1 MRQDSR
7 CVGGIMMTKIYNF
20 NESKVPSIE
29 YVGGKANSL
38 IRLTKGGFRVP
49 GGSVLTVAFFEKWI
63 SQLQC
68 DPEFEGMWKDPSQ
81 FKSLG
86 SSLKAKAKNL
96 FFSEEQK
103 SIILAVLKQRNNG
116 ALFAVRSSS
125 PEEDL
130 AGASFAG
137 GYETIL
143 GVNESGIFEA
153 VKKAFI
159 SCLDE
164 RVFYYKHQNGFDS
177 SVLRIAVVIQEQ
189 IASEISGVGF
199 SLNPLNNCFDEAV
212 INANTGLGESV
223 VSGMITPDEFI
234 VDKSNLSI
242 MESKIGSK
250 EHSIVL
256 DGMGGTKVVAGL
268 KEEPAL
274 KEAQILELTDL
285 IIKVEKYYEMPMD
298 IEWAYYDNTLYLLQ
312 ARPITTYVPLPKEM
326 QTIPGENKI
335 LYLDASLTKQGITSP
350 ISVLGCDILEMT
362 QKPLV
367 YMMMGVDACAD
378 VKGGMLATLG
388 GRMYKNLSTDIKL
401 LGLKRVK
408 NIWKTVDVST
418 VELLENLDVT
428 LYIPEKLHKSMKGA
442 IRKAIVNNLGTL
454 KYIRR
459 ASKNPTAYKKWYQPF
474 EDDFDQYLREI
485 VKQNVALSSAVDE
498 IIGRFIVLLDKMM
511 TMTYAAELARK
522 SIGKQLEKY
531 FPDGKER
538 MQYLER
544 SLPDNITIDMGM
556 KMYELSQMD
565 DIKGSDFASFEAK
578 LVSGD
583 LSSDFIQLWREYMDW
598 FGCRTNNEMDT
609 GVPRTSENIEGLFNQ
624 IKGMSSI
631 TGEFSPLGIYEK
643 SKNLREKTFNDLVEK
658 LSSRSRKRLEQKYNV
673 LVSLGGKRE
682 ALKYWYVRSLT
693 AIRELI
699 LAESA
704 RLVGKGLLE
713 NKNDIFWLKFEQ
725 IVQSSRKNKEELAV
739 QLKEN
744 QQYYRLLDQVHSFP
758 KLIDSRGKILTM
770 PPVEAREG
778 EVVGQPI
785 SPGKVKGRVKVL
797 STPDEKPL
805 LPGEILVT
813 RATDPGWT
821 PLFINA
827 SAIILEVGGLL
838 QHGALVA
845 REYGKPCIAG
855 IEDAM
860 NILKNG
866 QLIEVDGS
874 RGLITILDK
883 TDEKIH

>member
-1 MRQDSR
+1 M
-7 CVGGIMMTKIYNF
+7 KKFYNL
-20 NESKVPSIE
+20 NESVIPQILH
-29 YVGGKANSL
+29 VGGKANSL
-38 IRLTKGGFRVP
+38 IKLTKGGFNVP
-49 GGSVLTVAFFEKWI
+49 GGAVLTVDFFNHWI
-63 SQLQC
+63 SDLQE
-68 DPEFEGMWKDPSQ
+68 DETLKDMWKDPSQ
-81 FKSLG
+81 FKELANR
-86 SSLKAKAKNL
+86 LKGKGETLL
-96 FFSEEQK
+96 FNEEQK
-103 SIILAVLKQRNNG
+103 SIIAAILKEHKLSP
-116 ALFAVRSSS
+116 LFAVRSSS

-137 GYETIL
+137 GYETVL
-143 GVNESGIFEA
+143 GVSEGNILDA

-159 SCLDE
+159 SCMDE
-164 RVFYYKHQNGFDS
+164 RVFFYKHQNGFDT

-189 IASEISGVGF
+189 IASEVSGVGF

-234 VDKSNLSI
+234 VDKYSRSI
-242 MESKIGSK
+242 VESKIGSK
-250 EHSIVL
+250 EQSIVL
-256 DGMGGTKVVAGL
+256 DGIGGTKVVDGL
-268 KEEPAL
+268 KEKPAL
-274 KEAQILELTDL
+274 KDAQILELTDL
-285 IIKVEKYYEMPMD
+285 IIKVEEYYDMPID
-298 IEWAYYDNTLYLLQ
+298 IEWAYYEETLYLLQ
-312 ARPITTYVPLPKEM
+312 ARPITTYIPLPKEM
-326 QTIPGENKI
+326 QTLPGEKKI
-335 LYLDASLTKQGITSP
+335 LYLDASLTKQGISSP

-418 VELLENLDVT
+418 VELLENLDLT

-442 IRKAIVNNLGTL
+442 IRKAIMNNLGTL

-459 ASKNPTAYKKWYQPF
+459 ASKNPAAYKKWYQPF
-474 EDDFDQYLREI
+474 EDEFDQYLQDI
-485 VKQNVALSSAVDE
+485 TKQDVSLSSAADE
-498 IIGRFIVLLDKMM
+498 IIGKFIDLLDKMM

-522 SIGKQLEKY
+522 SIKKQLEKH

-556 KMYELSQMD
+556 KMYELSQLSE
-565 DIKGSDFASFEAK
+565 IKENDFASFERK
-578 LVSGD
+578 LAVNNV
-583 LSSDFIQLWREYMDW
+583 SSDFSRKWREYLDR

-609 GVPRTSENIEGLFNQ
+609 GVPRMSENIEELFNQ
-624 IKGMSSI
+624 IKGMSPI
-631 TGEFSPLGIYEK
+631 IGEFSPVGIYRE
-643 SKNLREKTFNDLVEK
+643 SKNLREKTFIELVEK
-658 LSSRSRKRLEQKYNV
+658 LSSSNRKKLENKYNI

-693 AIRELI
+693 AIRELL
-699 LAESA
+699 LAKSA
-704 RLVGKGLLE
+704 RLVEKGLLD
-713 NKNDIFWLKFEQ
+713 NLDDIFWLKIEQ
-725 IVQSSRKNKEELAV
+725 IVQVSHKTKEELAAQV
-739 QLKEN
+739 EEN
-744 QQYYRLLDQVHSFP
+744 QRYYRLLDQVHSFP
-758 KLIDSRGKILTM
+758 KLIDSRGKILTV
-770 PPVEAREG
+770 PPVEGKEG

-785 SPGKVKGRVKVL
+785 SPGIVKGRVKVL

-805 LPGEILVT
+805 LPGEIMVT

-827 SAIILEVGGLL
+827 GAIILEVGGLL

-855 IEDAM
+855 IDNVM
-860 NILKNG
+860 DILKDG
-866 QLIEVDGS
+866 QYVQVDAT
-874 RGLITILDK
+874 RGLITILEDP
-883 TDEKIH
+883 DESSH